1 MINLK
6 ASPFKRSV
14 METLMLSPDT
24 WTRRRDLCGIKI
36 RDGGNTPSET
46 FNSRANAIN
55 DMVRAGLLERS
66 TGKHGAVLVR
76 IRKDRKVEIAI
87 DWELGL
93 VELDNTRKLKLPES
107 ILEAKASDR
116 ELFNMVIA
124 FWNHPS
130 NLMPDIAPVDNMEV
144 YTTDNGKFTF
154 GVVHYV

>member
-1 MINLK
+1 MNFRCY
-6 ASPFKRSV
+6 S
-14 METLMLSPDT
+14 
-24 WTRRRDLCGIKI
+24 WNGQ
-36 RDGGNTPSET
+36 GGNRGFQED
-46 FNSRANAIN
+46 FNLRHSTAID

-66 TGKHGAVLVR
+66 TGKRGAVLVR

-87 DWELGL
+87 DW
-93 VELDNTRKLKLPES
+93 ELDNTRKLKLPES

-116 ELFNMVIA
+116 ELFN

-130 NLMPDIAPVDNMEV
+130 NLMPNIVPVDNTEV

>member
-14 METLMLSPDT
+14 MEELMLSPDT
-24 WTRRRDLCGIKI
+24 WIRRRDLCGRKI
-36 RDGGNTPSET
+36 RDGGNIPSET
-46 FNSRANAIN
+46 FNYRSTAID
-55 DMVRAGLLERS
+55 DMVREGLLERS
-66 TGKHGAVLVR
+66 IGKHGAILVR

-93 VELDNTRKLKLPES
+93 VELDNTRKIKLPDS
-107 ILEAKASDR
+107 IMNAVASDK
-116 ELFNMVIA
+116 ELFDMVIDY
-124 FWNHPS
+124 WNHPS
-130 NLMPDIAPVDNMEV
+130 NNQPQIKAAPNFEV

>member
-24 WTRRRDLCGIKI
+24 WVRRRDLCGLKI
-36 RDGGNTPSET
+36 RDGGNIPSAT
-46 FNSRANAIN
+46 FNYRSTAID

-93 VELDNTRKLKLPES
+93 VELDNTWKLKLPES
-107 ILEAKASDR
+107 ILEAMASDR
-116 ELFNMVIA
+116 GLFNMVID

>member
-14 METLMLSPDT
+14 MEELMLSPDT
-24 WTRRRDLCGIKI
+24 WTRRRDLCGRKI
-36 RDGGNTPSET
+36 RDGGNIPSET
-46 FNSRANAIN
+46 FNYRSTAID

-66 TGKHGAVLVR
+66 TGKHGAILVR

-93 VELDNTRKLKLPES
+93 VELDNTRKIKLPDS
-107 ILEAKASDR
+107 IMNAVASDK
-116 ELFNMVIA
+116 ELFGMVIDY
-124 FWNHPS
+124 WNHPS
-130 NLMPDIAPVDNMEV
+130 NNQPQIKAAPNFEV

>member
-6 ASPFKRSV
+6 SSPFKRSV

-24 WTRRRDLCGIKI
+24 WVRRRDLCGRKI
-36 RDGGNTPSET
+36 RDGGNIPSET
-46 FNSRANAIN
+46 FNYRSTAIN

-107 ILEAKASDR
+107 IMEAIASDR
-116 ELFNMVIA
+116 ALFNMVID

-130 NLMPDIAPVDNMEV
+130 NLMPGIAPVDNMEV

>member
-1 MINLK
+1 
-6 ASPFKRSV
+6 
-14 METLMLSPDT
+14 
-24 WTRRRDLCGIKI
+24 
-36 RDGGNTPSET
+36 
-46 FNSRANAIN
+46 
-55 DMVRAGLLERS
+55 MVRAGLLERS

-107 ILEAKASDR
+107 ILEAMASDR
-116 ELFNMVIA
+116 ELFNMVID

-130 NLMPDIAPVDNMEV
+130 NLMPVIAPVDNMEV

>member
-14 METLMLSPDT
+14 MEELMLSPDT
-24 WTRRRDLCGIKI
+24 WTRRRDLCGLKI
-36 RDGGNTPSET
+36 RDGGNTPSAT
-46 FNSRANAIN
+46 FNSRTNAIN
-55 DMVRAGLLERS
+55 DMVKEGLLERS
-66 TGKHGAVLVR
+66 TGERNAVLVR
-76 IRKDRKVEIAI
+76 VRKDYDMEIAI

-93 VELDNTRKLKLPES
+93 VELDYSRKLKLPES
-107 ILEAKASDR
+107 ILGANASDV
-116 ELFNMVIA
+116 ELFNMVID

-130 NLMPDIAPVDNMEV
+130 NLMPNIAPVDNVEV

>member
-24 WTRRRDLCGIKI
+24 WTRRHDLCGRKI
-36 RDGGNTPSET
+36 RDGGNIPSET
-46 FNSRANAIN
+46 FNYRSTAIN

-66 TGKHGAVLVR
+66 TGKHGAILVR

-116 ELFNMVIA
+116 ELFNMVID

-130 NLMPDIAPVDNMEV
+130 NLMPDIVPVDNMEV